1 MWSLKQLFAG
11 DEGDELHF
19 HAINGCLNLVVI
31 MVSMIAFTGFA
42 GESITD

>member
-1 MWSLKQLFAG
+1 MWSLKQLLAG
-11 DEGDELHF
+11 GEGDELHF
-19 HAINGCLNLVVI
+19 HAINDCLNSVMA

>member
-1 MWSLKQLFAG
+1 MWSLKELFAG

-19 HAINGCLNLVVI
+19 HAINDCLNPVMI
-31 MVSMIAFTGFA
+31 MVLMIALTGFA

>member
-1 MWSLKQLFAG
+1 MWSLKELFAG

-19 HAINGCLNLVVI
+19 HAINDCLIPDVI
-31 MVSMIAFTGFA
+31 MVSMIVFTGFI